1 MTKAELIKELEEVDD
16 NTPIAINVGLKAD
29 NISISC
35 DPKDNYKSVH
45 VEGWH
50 KHKDVSL
57 CN

>member
-1 MTKAELIKELEEVDD
+1 MTKAELIKELSEIPD

-45 VEGWH
+45 VEGWYKH
-50 KHKDVSL
+50 KHTVL
-57 CN
+57 AV